1 MNVLIKSK
9 RAKANANA
17 NSNQSPCAL
26 IPFRGFGVRASLPKA
41 KTKEAR
47 V

>member
-1 MNVLIKSK
+1 MNVLIKFK
-9 RAKANANA
+9 RANTKT